1 MSDSFYTTAVRERP
15 NGRIYFLRSE
25 IEAHKRRLAGLPA
38 QPFVGP
44 DQLVPITQT
53 AFEFGKCSRTLKRA
67 IAAARAEAAANSTD
81 QAA

>member
-53 AFEFGKCSRTLKRA
+53 GSRTLKRA